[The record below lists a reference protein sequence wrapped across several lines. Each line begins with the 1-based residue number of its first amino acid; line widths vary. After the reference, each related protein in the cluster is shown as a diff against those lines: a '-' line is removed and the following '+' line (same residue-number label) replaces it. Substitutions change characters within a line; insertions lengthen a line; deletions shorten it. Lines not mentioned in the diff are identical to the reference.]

1 MGKVS
6 ASGAAVSLAVPKNAT
21 GAERT
26 VTFEYKW
33 KGVWTQIGENRSQ
46 AVAPPAVGDLYRGG
60 VICWVNPADAND
72 IRVVALT
79 DAPSKLAWAASTSFV
94 LGSGAQNKSA
104 RNGADVWKIA
114 QQYSDGKT
122 NGASGTFATD
132 FPAFSYC
139 YEKTDGD
146 VPKGTW
152 YLPSVQELKDLY
164 AVKGTVEAVI
174 TSKEGSAFS
183 ADGYWS
189 AIEYSG
195 SDWYARSVSFN
206 NGASLTSSKTNSF
219 YVRCV
224 RGR

>member
-1 MGKVS
+1 M
-6 ASGAAVSLAVPKNAT
+6 
-21 GAERT
+21 
-26 VTFEYKW
+26 
-33 KGVWTQIGENRSQ
+33 
-46 AVAPPAVGDLYRGG
+46 
-60 VICWVNPADAND
+60 
-72 IRVVALT
+72 ALT
-79 DAPSKLAWAASTSFV
+79 DAPSRLAWAANRNYV
-94 LGSGAQNKSA
+94 LGSGARNRTE

-114 QQYSDGKT
+114 KQYSDGKT

-174 TSKEGSAFS
+174 TSNGGSAFS
-183 ADGYWS
+183 AGTFWS
-189 AIEYSG
+189 ANENKGNLSQGWLVNSDDG
-195 SDWYARSVSFN
+195 SLSPNSKK
-206 NGASLTSSKTNSF
+206 ASL

-224 RGR
+224 RSE